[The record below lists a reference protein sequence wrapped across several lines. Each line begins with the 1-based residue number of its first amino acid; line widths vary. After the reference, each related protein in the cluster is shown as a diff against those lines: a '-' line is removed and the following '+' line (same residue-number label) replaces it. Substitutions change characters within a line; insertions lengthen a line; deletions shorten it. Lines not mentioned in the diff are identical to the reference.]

1 MNVCNMKKLKEIA
14 EYCHGS
20 LVGDGDLI
28 ITGIAS
34 LDEAMGGQIS
44 FVARRKY
51 LPKMETSRA
60 SALIVPMEV
69 TGAPV
74 PIIRTENPYLAY
86 ARVAAL
92 FSSRPFE
99 ARGISKE
106 AWTGKDCRI
115 NPNVSIYPF
124 VYIGDNVRVE
134 SGVTVYPGVYIGNE
148 VSIGEGS
155 TVYPNVSIMDRCII
169 GARVIIHSGV
179 VIGSDG
185 FGYARDGAKHVKIPQ
200 LGIVQIDDD
209 VEIGANTT
217 IDRAAL
223 GKTWIKRGTKI
234 DNLVQVAHNVIV
246 GEDTLLISQVG
257 ISGSVE
263 IGNNVILAGQAG
275 VAGHIKIGDRVMVG
289 AKSGV
294 PGSLPEDSTVSGIPA
309 IPHLEWLKASAVY
322 RRLPDLLKEVRDLK
336 KRIANLEKNA
346 GGHEK

>member
-1 MNVCNMKKLKEIA
+1 MKTLKEIA
-14 EYCHGS
+14 EHCQGL

-28 ITGIAS
+28 ITGIAG
-34 LDEAMGGQIS
+34 LDEATEGRIS
-44 FVARRKY
+44 FVAQRKY
-51 LPKMETSRA
+51 LTKMETTRA

-69 TGAPV
+69 TGARV

-86 ARVAAL
+86 ARIAAL

-106 AWTGKDCRI
+106 AWIGKDCRI

-124 VYIGDNVRVE
+124 VYIGDNVQVE
-134 SGVTVYPGVYIGNE
+134 SGVTIYPGVYIGNE

-155 TVYPNVSIMDRCII
+155 AVYPNVTIMDRCII
-169 GARVIIHSGV
+169 GARIIIHSGV

-263 IGNNVILAGQAG
+263 IGNNVILAGQVG
-275 VAGHIKIGDRVMVG
+275 VAGHIKIGDRVKVG

-309 IPHLEWLKASAVY
+309 ISHQEWLKASAVY

-336 KRIANLEKNA
+336 KRIANLEKNT